1 MNYRVTEAGKQ
12 VERILE
18 QGYADAALLLY
29 TDAIQYDIELVV
41 GEDSAAWH
49 RDIQERTGWKA
60 EAESLNQFA
69 DALHAAGDAAGRV
82 PGEQR

>member
-1 MNYRVTEAGKQ
+1 MNHQVTEAGKQ

-29 TDAIQYDIELVV
+29 TDAIQHDIELVM
-41 GEDSAAWH
+41 GEDSATWH

-60 EAESLNQFA
+60 EAESLNEFA
-69 DALHAAGDAAGRV
+69 NALHAAGEGVR
-82 PGEQR
+82 GEQP